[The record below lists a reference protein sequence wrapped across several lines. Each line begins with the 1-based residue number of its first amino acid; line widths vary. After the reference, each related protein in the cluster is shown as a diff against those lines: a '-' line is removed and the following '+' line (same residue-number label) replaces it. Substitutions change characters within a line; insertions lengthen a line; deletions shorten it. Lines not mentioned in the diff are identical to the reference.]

1 METIIALVLLTFV
14 SVFLL
19 FFGLNRMLGSQSELI
34 ESRLDR
40 YAGATGVGS
49 QATAE
54 SKDRSRIGPRLDR
67 VLMLGSNSKQIQ
79 TDLARADLKLT
90 PGEWIL
96 LNLCA
101 LFFGFLFVLII
112 SGNNLVLA
120 LVGALVGFYAPRM
133 YMRIMQSRR
142 LQAFNNQL
150 GDTLLLLSNSL
161 RSGYSLLQSMES
173 AAKELTPPMSTEFA
187 RVVREIGLGL
197 TLEEALAHLVERI
210 DSEDLDMAVTAI
222 NIQHEVGGNLAE
234 ILDTISHTIRERVR
248 IKGQIKALT
257 AQQQLSGTVI
267 ALLPVFVGLFLL
279 GFNPGYVSGLWSEPC
294 GIGMLIYGAVS
305 MIIGYLIIRKIMA
318 IEV

>member
-1 METIIALVLLTFV
+1 MEIIFALVVLAFV

-19 FFGLNRMLGSQSELI
+19 FYGLHRMLGRPAELI
-34 ESRLDR
+34 EARLDQ
-40 YAGATGVGS
+40 YAGAVGAS
-49 QATAE
+49 SGSEEGKKEQP
-54 SKDRSRIGPRLDR
+54 RINPRLDR

-96 LNLCA
+96 LNLSA

-112 SGNNLVLA
+112 SRNNLILA
-120 LVGALVGFYAPRM
+120 LVGALAGFYLPRL
-133 YMRIMQSRR
+133 YIRFKQSRR

-173 AAKELTPPMSTEFA
+173 ASKELTPPMSTEFT
-187 RVVREIGLGL
+187 RVCREIGLGL

-222 NIQHEVGGNLAE
+222 NIQHEVGGNLSE

-248 IKGQIKALT
+248 IKGQIEALT
-257 AQQQLSGTVI
+257 AQQQMSGTVI
-267 ALLPVFVGLFLL
+267 SLLPVLVGLYLL
-279 GFNPGYVSGLWSEPC
+279 AVNPGYISTLWTEPC
-294 GIGMLIYGAVS
+294 GIAMLVYAVIS
-305 MIIGYLIIRKIMA
+305 IIVGYVAIRKIMQ

>member
-1 METIIALVLLTFV
+1 METIIPLVLLTFL

-19 FFGLNRMLGSQSELI
+19 FFGLNRMLGSQTQQI
-34 ESRLDR
+34 ETRLDR
-40 YAGATGVGS
+40 YGGIAAAGLDTGEG
-49 QATAE
+49 
-54 SKDRSRIGPRLDR
+54 KDKSRISPGLDR

-79 TDLARADLKLT
+79 RDLARADMKFT

-96 LNLCA
+96 FNLCT
-101 LFFGFLFVLII
+101 LFVGFLAILIV
-112 SGNNLVLA
+112 SHNNLALA
-120 LVGALVGFYAPRM
+120 LVGALVGFYAPRL
-133 YMRIMQSRR
+133 YVRFRQSRR

-150 GDTLLLLSNSL
+150 GDTLLLLANSL
-161 RSGYSLLQSMES
+161 RAGYSLLQSMES
-173 AAKELTPPMSTEFA
+173 AAKELTPPMSTEFS

-234 ILDTISHTIRERVR
+234 ILDSISHTIRERIR
-248 IKGQIKALT
+248 IKGQIQALT

-267 ALLPVFVGLFLL
+267 ALLPVFVGLVLM
-279 GFNPGYVSGLWSEPC
+279 GMNPGYISGLWAEPC
-294 GIGMLIYGAVS
+294 GIAMLIYAVVS
-305 MIIGYLIIRKIMA
+305 IGVGYLIIRKIMA

>member
-1 METIIALVLLTFV
+1 METSIALVLLAFT
-14 SVFLL
+14 SIFLL

-40 YAGATGVGS
+40 YAGAVGVSSETGD
-49 QATAE
+49 AD
-54 SKDRSRIGPRLDR
+54 KDQSRISPAMDR

-112 SGNNLVLA
+112 SRNNLVLA
-120 LVGALVGFYAPRM
+120 LVGALVGFYFPRM
-133 YMRIMQSRR
+133 YIKFRQSRR

-173 AAKELTPPMSTEFA
+173 ASKELTPPMSTEFT
-187 RVVREIGLGL
+187 RVTREIGLGL
-197 TLEEALAHLVERI
+197 TLEESLAHLVERI

-248 IKGQIKALT
+248 IKGQIQALT

-279 GFNPGYVSGLWSEPC
+279 GMNPGYISGLWSEPC
-294 GIGMLIYGAVS
+294 GIAMLIYGGVS
-305 MIIGYLIIRKIMA
+305 ILIGYLIIRKIMA

>member
-1 METIIALVLLTFV
+1 METIIPLVLLTFV

-19 FFGLNRMLGSQSELI
+19 FFGLHRMLGSQGELI

-40 YAGATGVGS
+40 YAGVVGGGS
-49 QATAE
+49 EAE
-54 SKDRSRIGPRLDR
+54 GNKEKPRLSPGVDR

-79 TDLARADLKLT
+79 IDLARADLRLT

-101 LFFGFLFVLII
+101 LFFGFLFVLIL
-112 SGNNLVLA
+112 SRNNLVLA
-120 LVGALVGFYAPRM
+120 LVGALAGFYFPRL
-133 YMRIMQSRR
+133 YLRFQQSRR

-173 AAKELTPPMSTEFA
+173 ASKELTPPVSTEFA
-187 RVVREIGLGL
+187 RVTREIGLGL
-197 TLEEALAHLVERI
+197 TLEEALAHLVDRI
-210 DSEDLDMAVTAI
+210 NSEDLDMAVTAI

-234 ILDTISHTIRERVR
+234 ILDSISHTIRERVR
-248 IKGQIKALT
+248 IKGQIQALT

-267 ALLPVFVGLFLL
+267 SLLPVFVGLFLL
-279 GFNPGYVSGLWSEPC
+279 GMNPGYISGLWSEPC
-294 GIGMLIYGAVS
+294 GIAMLIYGVVS
-305 MIIGYLIIRKIMA
+305 MVIGYLVIRKIMQ